1 MSLADLSIKRPV
13 FISCIFFLM
22 LVVGGLSFGKL
33 GVDLFPN
40 VTFPVIGITTVY
52 PGAGPLEIE
61 TLVSKPIEDSLSG
74 LSGIK
79 SLKSINKESVSQV
92 IIEFTLETDLQ
103 YAEQQ
108 VRDRLTSIKSK
119 LPTDAEDYIV
129 QSFDPSD
136 QPILSLSVKADL
148 MPAQLYD
155 LADQTLRPMI
165 EQVKD
170 VGVVQV
176 VGGRKRE
183 IQVLM
188 NQDLLTRRQVSA
200 TQIVNQLAIAGKNVP
215 GGKLESDGTESTI
228 RSMGEFQ
235 NLHDIEKTLV
245 NFYGNEQPI
254 QIKDVAKVVDG
265 LEEEKTRMF
274 INGEPAL
281 TLQVYRRSGSNTI
294 AVVQAVK
301 KRVEKINTDLS
312 HQYQNFNVGI
322 VRDDSKPIY
331 ANVIDVTESISLGI
345 ILTIIV
351 VFLFLGNIRSTIITG
366 VALPNSL
373 LGTFILMSLAGFTIN
388 IMTLLA
394 MSLAVGLLIDDAI
407 VVREN
412 IFRHIELGE
421 KPMVASS
428 IGTKEVTLAVIAT
441 TFVVISVFGP
451 IAFLKG
457 IVGQFFKEFGLT
469 ICFAML
475 ISLLDALT
483 MAPMLS
489 AYFAGNLHAKPKTR
503 IGRWLKVCTDL
514 FDRAHHQIEN
524 FYEHVIRFTLRKPKV
539 TLFTSVII
547 FVASFFALST
557 VPMTFLPSADVG
569 EFVVK
574 LDLPAGTDLETMSK
588 LAQSLDHD
596 IRKHKEVRITLTAIG
611 GANGESNEASVY
623 VDMVPYKQRK
633 NMNTSQFR
641 EVVRELSKKYAQ
653 ANPRIMDV
661 GAFGEEQPFNLNI
674 VGSDLA
680 QIEEVSKQ
688 IVEKI
693 KNHPD
698 LKDVDMSYRAGKPEF
713 RIVPNPLRSKL
724 LGINSTVIGQ
734 ELRTLVE
741 GTVPAVFREQGKEYD
756 IRVRLQD
763 DQKNIKQR
771 YNQIYVPNI
780 NGRMVKLSD
789 VASHQEVS
797 GPATI
802 NRQDRGRYIQ
812 ISAGLNPNGKG
823 GLGQVIQD
831 INQMISSGEVKIPS
845 GVKYEY
851 WGQAQDF
858 QDLLNNML
866 IALVLA
872 ILFIYLVLASLYESF
887 ITPLTIMIVLPLA
900 VCGAF
905 YALAIVHSSFDIFSI
920 IGCILLLGI
929 ATKNSILLV
938 DYTNQLT
945 KEGMDLTSAMVK
957 AGRTRLRPIL
967 MTSVALIAGM
977 LPVAIGLNE
986 ASRQRTSMGIAII
999 GGLIS
1004 STLLSLVVV
1013 PASYAYMERLRAWVL
1028 HLFNKFSTTKAQH

>member
-1 MSLADLSIKRPV
+1 MNLADLSIKRPV
-13 FISCIFFLM
+13 FISCVFVLM

-40 VTFPVIGITTVY
+40 VTFPVIGITTTY

-79 SLKSINKESVSQV
+79 SLKSINKESISQV

-108 VRDRLTSIKSK
+108 VRDRLTSVKSK
-119 LPTDAEDYIV
+119 MPDDAEDYIV

-136 QPILSLSVKADL
+136 QPILSLSIKADL
-148 MPAQLYD
+148 GPAELYD
-155 LADQTLRPMI
+155 LADQTLRPLI

-183 IQVLM
+183 VQVLM
-188 NQDLLTRRQVSA
+188 DQNLLTRRQVSG

-215 GGKLESDGTESTI
+215 GGKLENAGTESTI

-235 NLHDIEKTLV
+235 NLKDIEKTLV

-254 QIKDVAKVVDG
+254 QVKDVAQVVDG

-274 INGEPAL
+274 INGEPTL

-301 KRVEKINTDLS
+301 KRVEKINTDLG
-312 HQYQNFNVGI
+312 HQYKNFNVGI

-331 ANVIDVTESISLGI
+331 ANVLDVTESITLGI
-345 ILTIIV
+345 ILTIVV
-351 VFLFLGNIRSTIITG
+351 VFLFLGNIRSTVITG

-373 LGTFILMSLAGFTIN
+373 LGTFILMAMAGFTIN

-421 KPMVASS
+421 KPMIAASK
-428 IGTKEVTLAVIAT
+428 GTKEVTLAVVAT

-457 IVGQFFKEFGLT
+457 IVGQFFREFGLT

-489 AYFAGNLHAKPKTR
+489 AYFAGNLHAKPKTF
-503 IGRWLKVCTDL
+503 IGRWLKAGTDL
-514 FDRAHHQIEN
+514 FDRAHHAIEN
-524 FYEHVIRFTLRKPKV
+524 FYEHVIKFTLRRPIM
-539 TLFTSVII
+539 TLFSSLVIFI
-547 FVASFFALST
+547 ASFFALST
-557 VPMTFLPSADVG
+557 VPMTFLPAADVG

-588 LAQSLDHD
+588 VAESLDQD

-611 GANGESNEASVY
+611 GANGESNEANVY
-623 VDMVPYKQRK
+623 VDMVPYKERK
-633 NMNTSQFR
+633 HMNTSQFR
-641 EVVRELSKKYAQ
+641 EIVRELGKKYAH
-653 ANPRIMDV
+653 ANPRILDV

-674 VGSDLA
+674 VGSELE
-680 QIEEVSKQ
+680 QIEAVSRE

-693 KNHPD
+693 KDHQD

-713 RIVPNPLRSKL
+713 RIAPDAARSKL
-724 LGINSTVIGQ
+724 LGINSTLIGQ
-734 ELRTLVE
+734 EMRTLVE
-741 GTVPAVFREQGKEYD
+741 GTVPAVFREHGKEYD
-756 IRVRLQD
+756 IRVKLRE
-763 DQKNIKQR
+763 DQKNIKER

-780 NGRMVKLSD
+780 NGRMVKLAD
-789 VASHQEVS
+789 VAKPQEVS
-797 GPATI
+797 GPSTI

-812 ISAGLNPNGKG
+812 ISAGLNPDGKG

-831 INQMISSGEVKIPS
+831 IDKMISTGEVKLPQ

-858 QDLLNNML
+858 QELGQNMM
-866 IALVLA
+866 IALILA
-872 ILFIYLVLASLYESF
+872 VLFIYLVLASLYESF
-887 ITPLTIMIVLPLA
+887 ITPLTIMLVLPLA

-905 YALAIVHSSFDIFSI
+905 YGLAIMRSSLDIFSI

-938 DYTNQLT
+938 DYTSQLT
-945 KEGMDLTSAMVK
+945 KEGMDLSSAIIK

-967 MTSVALIAGM
+967 MTSIALIAGM

-1004 STLLSLVVV
+1004 STVLSLVVV
-1013 PASYAYMERLRAWVL
+1013 PASYAYMERLRGFITR
-1028 HLFNKFSTTKAQH
+1028 LFNKVSTTQGE

>member
-1 MSLADLSIKRPV
+1 MNLANLSIKRPV
-13 FISCIFFLM
+13 FISCVFFLM
-22 LVVGGLSFGKL
+22 LIVGAMSFGKL

-40 VTFPVIGITTVY
+40 VTFPVIGVTTTY

-74 LSGIK
+74 LSGLK
-79 SLKSINKESVSQV
+79 SLKSINKEGFSQV

-108 VRDRLTSIKSK
+108 VRDRLTSARSK
-119 LPTDAEDYIV
+119 LPDDAEDYII

-136 QPILSLSVKADL
+136 QPILSLSVKTDL
-148 MPAQLYD
+148 PPAELFD
-155 LADQTLRPMI
+155 LADQTIRPLI

-183 IQVLM
+183 VQVLM
-188 NQDLLTRRQVSA
+188 NQDLLTKKQVSG

-215 GGKLESDGTESTI
+215 AGKLEMEGKESTI

-235 NLHDIEKTLV
+235 SLKDIEKTLV

-254 QIKDVAKVVDG
+254 QVKDVATVVDG
-265 LEEEKTRMF
+265 LEEEKTRTF
-274 INGEPAL
+274 LNGEPTL

-294 AVVQAVK
+294 AVVKAVK
-301 KRVEKINTDLS
+301 TRIEKINKDL
-312 HQYQNFNVGI
+312 QPRYKNFNIGI

-331 ANVIDVTESISLGI
+331 ANVIDVTESIGLGI
-345 ILTIIV
+345 ILTVLV
-351 VFLFLGNIRSTIITG
+351 VFLFLGNVRSTIITG
-366 VALPNSL
+366 IALPNSL
-373 LGTFILMSLAGFTIN
+373 LGTFILMALAGFTIN

-421 KPMVASS
+421 KPIIAASK
-428 IGTKEVTLAVIAT
+428 GTQEVTLAVVAT
-441 TFVVISVFGP
+441 TFVVIAVFGP

-475 ISLLDALT
+475 ISLLDSLT

-489 AYFAGNLHAKPKTR
+489 AYFAGNLHAKPKTFL
-503 IGRWLKVCTDL
+503 GRWLKALTNL
-514 FDRAHHQIEN
+514 FDRAQSKVED
-524 FYEHVIRFTLRKPKV
+524 FYERVIRFTLGHPIKTIFA
-539 TLFTSVII
+539 TLAI
-547 FVASFFALST
+547 FVLSFVALT
-557 VPMTFLPSADVG
+557 TIPKTFLPAADVG

-574 LDLPAGTDLETMSK
+574 LDLPAGTDLQTMTK
-588 LAQSLDHD
+588 LAEGLDKEV
-596 IRKHKEVRITLTAIG
+596 RANKEVRITLLVIG
-611 GANGESNEASVY
+611 GANGESNEANLY

-633 NMNTSQFR
+633 HMNTSQFR
-641 EVVRELSKKYAQ
+641 EIVRDISKKYAE
-653 ANPRIMDV
+653 ANPRILDV

-674 VGSDLA
+674 VGAELEE
-680 QIEEVSKQ
+680 IETVARQ
-688 IVEKI
+688 LVEKI
-693 KNHPD
+693 KDHPD
-698 LKDVDMSYRAGKPEF
+698 LKDVDMNYRAGKPEF
-713 RIVPNPLRSKL
+713 RITPDSAQSRL
-724 LGINSTVIGQ
+724 LGINSTIIGQ
-734 ELRTLVE
+734 EIRTLVE
-741 GTVPAVFREQGKEYD
+741 GTVPAVFRQHGKEYD

-763 DQKNIKQR
+763 DQKNVKER
-771 YNQIYVPNI
+771 FDKIYVPNI
-780 NGRMVKLSD
+780 NQRMVRLAD
-789 VASHQEVS
+789 VAKAVEIS
-797 GPATI
+797 GPASI

-812 ISAGLNPNGKG
+812 VSAGLNPDGQG
-823 GLGQVIQD
+823 GLNKVIQD
-831 INQMISSGEVKIPS
+831 IDQLFKSGEVKLPD

-858 QDLLNNML
+858 QELGENMM
-866 IALVLA
+866 IALILA

-887 ITPLTIMIVLPLA
+887 ITPLTIMLVLPLA
-900 VCGAF
+900 ICGAF
-905 YALAIVHSSFDIFSI
+905 YSLAIAHSSLDIFSI

-938 DYTNQLT
+938 DYTLQLM
-945 KEGMDLTSAMVK
+945 KEGMDLTSAIVK

-1004 STLLSLVVV
+1004 STVLSLVVV
-1013 PASYAYMERLRAWVL
+1013 PASFAYMERLRNWVQK
-1028 HLFNKFSTTKAQH
+1028 LFNVVSTTKHE

>member
-1 MSLADLSIKRPV
+1 MNLANLSIKRPV
-13 FISCIFFLM
+13 FISCAFFLM
-22 LVVGGLSFGKL
+22 LIVGILSFQKL

-40 VTFPVIGITTVY
+40 VTFPVIGVTTTY

-61 TLVSKPIEDSLSG
+61 TLISKPIEDSLSG

-79 SLKSINKESVSQV
+79 SLKSINKESISVV
-92 IIEFTLETDLQ
+92 IIEFTLETDIQ

-108 VRDRLTSIKSK
+108 VRDRLTTARSK
-119 LPTDAEDYIV
+119 LPDDADDYVI
-129 QSFDPSD
+129 QSFDPAD
-136 QPILSLSVKADL
+136 QPILSLSIKADL
-148 MPAQLYD
+148 KPAEMYD
-155 LADQTLRPMI
+155 LADQTLRPLV

-183 IQVLM
+183 IQVLLDQ
-188 NQDLLTRRQVSA
+188 NQLTRKQISA
-200 TQIVNQLAIAGKNVP
+200 TQVVNQLAVAGKNVP
-215 GGKLESDGTESTI
+215 GGKLESGGKESTI
-228 RSMGEFQ
+228 RSMGEFMTLQ
-235 NLHDIEKTLV
+235 DISKTLV

-254 QIKDVAKVVDG
+254 QVHDIANVNDG

-294 AVVQAVK
+294 AVVKAVK
-301 KRVEKINTDLS
+301 ARVEKLNKDYA
-312 HQYQNFNVGI
+312 HVYKDFNIGI

-345 ILTIIV
+345 ILTVIV
-351 VFLFLGNIRSTIITG
+351 VFLFLGNVRSTIITG
-366 VALPNSL
+366 IALPNSL
-373 LGTFILMSLAGFTIN
+373 LGTFILMAVAGFTIN

-421 KPMVASS
+421 KPMVAAAK
-428 IGTKEVTLAVIAT
+428 GTQEVTLAVVAT
-441 TFVVISVFGP
+441 TMVVISVFGP

-489 AYFAGNLHAKPKTR
+489 AYFAGNLHKEPKTF
-503 IGRWLKVCTDL
+503 IGRWMKSLMTML
-514 FDRAHHQIEN
+514 DRFHTGTEN
-524 FYEHVIRFTLRKPKV
+524 FYERVIHVSLKRPLL
-539 TLFTSVII
+539 TLFSALVIFI
-547 FVASFFALST
+547 LSFFALKS
-557 VPMTFLPSADVG
+557 VPMTFLPANDVG

-574 LDLPAGTDLETMSK
+574 LDLPAGTDLDTMSK
-588 LAQSLDHD
+588 TAQALDED
-596 IRKHKEVRITLTAIG
+596 IRKHKEVRITLAAIG

-623 VDMVPYKQRK
+623 VDMIPYEQRK
-633 NMNTSQFR
+633 DMNTSQFR
-641 EVVRELSKKYAQ
+641 EIVRELSKKYAD

-674 VGSDLA
+674 VGTDLD
-680 QIEEVSKQ
+680 QISEVAKQ
-688 IVEKI
+688 IMDKI

-713 RIVPNPLRSKL
+713 RIVPDPAQAKL
-724 LGINSTVIGQ
+724 LGINSTIIGQ
-734 ELRTLVE
+734 EMRTLVE
-741 GTVPAVFREQGKEYD
+741 GTVPAVFRENGKEYD
-756 IRVRLQD
+756 IRVRLRD
-763 DQKNIKQR
+763 DQKNIRDR
-771 YNQIYVPNI
+771 YNLVYVPNI

-789 VASHQEVS
+789 VAKPVEIG
-797 GPATI
+797 GPSTI

-812 ISAGLNPNGKG
+812 ISAGMNPDGKG
-823 GLGQVIQD
+823 GLGQVIKD
-831 INQMISSGEVKIPS
+831 IDQLFKSGEIKLPQ

-866 IALVLA
+866 VALILA

-887 ITPLTIMIVLPLA
+887 ITPFTIMLVLPLA

-905 YALAIVHSSFDIFSI
+905 YALAIAHSSFDIFSI

-938 DYTNQLT
+938 DYTNQLM
-945 KEGMDLTSAMVK
+945 KEGMEMNPAIVK

-967 MTSVALIAGM
+967 MTSIALIAGM

-986 ASRQRTSMGIAII
+986 ASRQRTSMGISII

-1004 STLLSLVVV
+1004 STLLTLIVI
-1013 PASYAYMERLRAWVL
+1013 PASYAYMERLRGWISR
-1028 HLFNKFSTTKAQH
+1028 LFNKVSTTQIK